1 MKYLFGQQDFL
12 SRALRDRTRIL
23 LMLDYDGTLSEI
35 AGTPELAG
43 LPDTMKHTLERLA
56 LHRGITTGI
65 ISGRSV
71 EELRRKV
78 GIDGL
83 FYSGN
88 HGLEIEGP
96 EFMYVFPVPEELLSI
111 IRRLNGELSRAFE
124 GMQGV
129 LVEDKGLSLS
139 VHYRLVPEHRM
150 DEFSAIFRRA
160 VDKLQLT
167 GKIDVRGGKKVFDIR
182 PPVSWNK
189 GNAVE
194 MLIRREAYA
203 GGKGNNLC
211 FYLGDDTTD
220 EDGFQ
225 AVNRVRGISIIIG
238 GEKTGSAANYFLRDT
253 SEVETFLNMLLEISN

>member
-96 EFMYVFPVPEELLSI
+96 EFMYVFPVPEEL
-111 IRRLNGELSRAFE
+111 
-124 GMQGV
+124 
-129 LVEDKGLSLS
+129 
-139 VHYRLVPEHRM
+139 
-150 DEFSAIFRRA
+150 
-160 VDKLQLT
+160 
-167 GKIDVRGGKKVFDIR
+167 
-182 PPVSWNK
+182 
-189 GNAVE
+189 
-194 MLIRREAYA
+194 
-203 GGKGNNLC
+203 
-211 FYLGDDTTD
+211 
-220 EDGFQ
+220 
-225 AVNRVRGISIIIG
+225 
-238 GEKTGSAANYFLRDT
+238 
-253 SEVETFLNMLLEISN
+253 